1 MKITWIGHSCFKIEK
16 DGFTVITDPY
26 EDDNVPG
33 YLPLREEA
41 NLVLCSHDHG
51 DHNARDLVTVIEGK
65 ENPFTIDYIDTYHDE
80 VQGAKRGPSRIYILD
95 DGENR
100 IAHMGDIG
108 CDLTLEQM
116 DKLRDLDAMLIP
128 VGGFFTI
135 DGPQA
140 AGLVK
145 ELNPRIAIPMHFR
158 DSEKGF
164 GYPDTATVDDFI
176 KEAGDVYISSS
187 SELETTEPQP
197 AQVIVLTPTGI

>member
-33 YLPLREEA
+33 YKPLREEA
-41 NLVLCSHDHG
+41 NLVICSHDHG
-51 DHNARDLVTVIEGK
+51 DHNARDLVKVEEGK
-65 ENPFTIDYIDTYHDE
+65 ENPFTITYIDTWHDE

-95 DGENR
+95 DGENK

-116 DKLRDLDAMLIP
+116 DQLRDLDCMLIP

-135 DGPQA
+135 DGLQA
-140 AGLVK
+140 AALVK
-145 ELNPRIAIPMHFR
+145 ELNPRIAIPMHYR
-158 DSEKGF
+158 DAEKGF
-164 GYPDTATVDDFI
+164 GYPDTDTVDEFVNTV
-176 KEAGDVYISSS
+176 GDVYFSSG